1 MGRRSSGP
9 PYDYTDVSRDASSA
23 DEAAGLL
30 AAYDDSLPYVYGYL
44 LSRCGRRWLAED
56 LTTDTF
62 LAAADAVQSDRPAPL
77 TRSWLVGIARHKLAD
92 HWRRE
97 ARDAVRLQ
105 ALRSA
110 AREQVDDP
118 WDAVLDRDVA
128 CATLQGLSP
137 MHRLGLTLRYL
148 RRSAGARGRRGNRPQ
163 RAGDRGAA
171 RSRPLGLPTRLPR
184 PPTGGTPW
192 LTR

>member
-1 MGRRSSGP
+1 VGRRSSGP

-56 LTTDTF
+56 LTADTF

-110 AREQVDDP
+110 AREQIDDP

-137 MHRLGLTLRYL
+137 MHRLGLTLRYFDDL
-148 RRSAGARGRRGNRPQ
+148 PVPEVAEAIGRSVQATEALLVRARSAFRRAYPDHRQEGHH
-163 RAGDRGAA
+163 G
-171 RSRPLGLPTRLPR
+171 
-184 PPTGGTPW
+184 
-192 LTR
+192 